1 MARKRDS
8 LQRRGPRRQPKQR
21 FLIVCEGTVTEP
33 CYFRDVRHVERSL
46 IELQIEPRATPKTIV
61 ERAVEL
67 KKQANRDAKR
77 RADDN
82 LKYDEVWCVFDVD
95 DHRLIV
101 EAKEQAKAN
110 GVEVAISNPCFE
122 LWALLHFQ
130 YLRAD
135 LESATGPRVRS
146 RDLKWLPPL
155 RSLSLVPWPRRSG
168 DGRPHRR
175 HTILRRTSGYRRRV
189 FSRRDWLAS
198 SVRPPVRRWSWV
210 SREARSAA
218 Q

>member
-130 YLRAD
+130 DQRAD
-135 LESATGPRVRS
+135 IERGKVQHLCATCMPGYEKKLDYEALRPKYSDALKRAEVLEKWHDS
-146 RDLKWLPPL
+146 RGTVGANP
-155 RSLSLVPWPRRSG
+155 STLV
-168 DGRPHRR
+168 HRLVQR
-175 HTILRRTSGYRRRV
+175 IM
-189 FSRRDWLAS
+189 SRAAS
-198 SVRPPVRRWSWV
+198 S
-210 SREARSAA
+210 
-218 Q
+218 

>member
-130 YLRAD
+130 DQRAHIERGKVQHLCATCMPGYEKKLDYEALRPKYSDALKRAED
-135 LESATGPRVRS
+135 LEKWHDS
-146 RDLKWLPPL
+146 RGTVGANP
-155 RSLSLVPWPRRSG
+155 STLV
-168 DGRPHRR
+168 HRLVQR
-175 HTILRRTSGYRRRV
+175 IM
-189 FSRRDWLAS
+189 SRAAS
-198 SVRPPVRRWSWV
+198 S
-210 SREARSAA
+210 
-218 Q
+218 

>member
-130 YLRAD
+130 DQRAD
-135 LESATGPRVRS
+135 IERGKVQHLCATCMPGYEKKLDYEALRPKYSDALKRAEDLEKWHDS
-146 RDLKWLPPL
+146 RGTVGANPSTPVH
-155 RSLSLVPWPRRSG
+155 RLVQR
-168 DGRPHRR
+168 
-175 HTILRRTSGYRRRV
+175 IM
-189 FSRRDWLAS
+189 SRAAS
-198 SVRPPVRRWSWV
+198 S
-210 SREARSAA
+210 
-218 Q
+218 